1 MDRRDFIKK
10 GACGVCVALTSGFI
24 ASAVLSSCKTSLG
37 VIKTSSTDN
46 KVVIALTEFAQSNYK
61 LIRVSN
67 YNYDL
72 AIQKLSDGTFE
83 TLVLEC
89 THAGQPLT
97 KTGNTYYCTLH
108 GSQYSHE
115 GKVMKGPAERDMK
128 KLKTHVE
135 DNNIIIILS

>member
-1 MDRRDFIKK
+1 MNRKDFIK
-10 GACGVCVALTSGFI
+10 GSCGVCMALSSGFVM
-24 ASAVLSSCKTSLG
+24 SAILSSCKTPLG
-37 VIKTSSTDN
+37 VIKTAAKDN
-46 KVVIALTEFAQSNYK
+46 IITIALTEFAKGDYK

-72 AIQKLSDGTFE
+72 AIQKKQDGTFE

-108 GSQYSHE
+108 GSQFSHE
-115 GKVMKGPAERDMK
+115 GKVMKGPADK
-128 KLKTHVE
+128 DLTKLITTVNKDHLS
-135 DNNIIIILS
+135 ILLI